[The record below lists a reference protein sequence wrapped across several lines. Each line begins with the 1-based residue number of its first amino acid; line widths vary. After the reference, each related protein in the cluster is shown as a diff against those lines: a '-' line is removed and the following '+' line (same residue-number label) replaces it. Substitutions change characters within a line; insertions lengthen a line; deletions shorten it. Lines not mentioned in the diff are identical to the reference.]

1 MVTNSEAD
9 MIEITVPENREAV
22 RDSKDWSKELVYK
35 GVLFFDAYIEAMRSA
50 SPIAGIGKTV
60 TVTQWDEDA
69 GVDHEDS
76 ITIDGQ
82 EVYFGYIPS
91 DDLFAMGF
99 DLFAD
104 EGFSAVVFMKFDGAQ
119 FVMRMRDEHSNLF
132 YDGKTH
138 STYNQL
144 KRKFPDLLDIR
155 LD

>member
-1 MVTNSEAD
+1 
-9 MIEITVPENREAV
+9 
-22 RDSKDWSKELVYK
+22 
-35 GVLFFDAYIEAMRSA
+35 
-50 SPIAGIGKTV
+50 
-60 TVTQWDEDA
+60 
-69 GVDHEDS
+69 
-76 ITIDGQ
+76 
-82 EVYFGYIPS
+82 
-91 DDLFAMGF
+91 MGF

>member
-82 EVYFGYIPS
+82 KFISATFQVMICLQW
-91 DDLFAMGF
+91 DLTCLQTKAF
-99 DLFAD
+99 
-104 EGFSAVVFMKFDGAQ
+104 
-119 FVMRMRDEHSNLF
+119 
-132 YDGKTH
+132 
-138 STYNQL
+138 
-144 KRKFPDLLDIR
+144 LLSCS
-155 LD
+155 